1 MSRSD
6 GTGRPATTGTS
17 ATAGMTGGS
26 GRFLPRS
33 TVIRAGLAAGLAGLF
48 LPAFSACTPDDRP
61 GSVTVAGGEP
71 GGFYLEFATLL
82 AASLQRHGVTDR
94 AKALT
99 TGGSLDNL
107 GQLLTGQATFAVAL
121 ADAAAQKIG
130 ADDTSAGGI
139 RALGRVYENYVHCV
153 VRKGDGITDLAGLAG
168 RTVAVGEP
176 GSGTSLTT
184 PRLIETAGLT
194 SATVGTVPTAAVGKS
209 VTVLN
214 LGLNDGVK
222 ALQEGSVDALF
233 WSGGVPTAAI
243 ADSNRHVPLGFLD
256 LSALIPAIRTRY
268 GPYYDRV
275 LIPAGSY
282 EGIPA
287 VWTVGVANLLLC
299 RSDLDDR
306 VVKKTVELLVG
317 HAEELIPRSSLG
329 VQFLSPESLI
339 NTAGLQLHPAAA
351 AAYREFH
358 G

>member
-1 MSRSD
+1 MTRTD
-6 GTGRPATTGTS
+6 GKTGMRA
-17 ATAGMTGGS
+17 GS
-26 GRFLPRS
+26 GGHPPRR
-33 TVIRAGLAAGLAGLF
+33 TVLKAGLASGLAGLL
-48 LPAFSACTPDDRP
+48 LPAFSACTPEDRP
-61 GSVTVAGGEP
+61 GTVTVAGGEP

-82 AASLQRHGVTDR
+82 AASLQQHGVTDR
-94 AKALT
+94 ATALT

-121 ADAAAQKIG
+121 ADAAAEKIG
-130 ADDTSAGGI
+130 QEGNSASGI
-139 RALGRVYENYVHCV
+139 RALGRVYENYVHCA
-153 VRKGDGITDLAGLAG
+153 VRKGSGINDLAGLAG

-184 PRLIETAGLT
+184 PRLIEAAGLT
-194 SATVGTVPTAAVGKS
+194 SATAATAPTAAVEKA

-214 LGLNDGVK
+214 LGLNDGLA
-222 ALQEGSVDALF
+222 ALQDGAVDALF

-243 ADSNRHVPLGFLD
+243 ADSNRQAPLGLLD
-256 LSALIPAIRTRY
+256 LSATTPSIRSTY

-299 RSDLDDR
+299 RNDLDGR
-306 VVKKTVELLVG
+306 TVKRTIELLVG

-339 NTAGLQLHPAAA
+339 NTAGVPLHPAAA
-351 AAYREFH
+351 AAYRELH

>member
-1 MSRSD
+1 M
-6 GTGRPATTGTS
+6 TGTPCMPGMMS
-17 ATAGMTGGS
+17 GGLPPRRTA
-26 GRFLPRS
+26 LK
-33 TVIRAGLAAGLAGLF
+33 AGLAAGLAGLL
-48 LPAFSACTPDDRP
+48 LPPLSACTPEDRP
-61 GSVTVAGGEP
+61 GTVTVAGGEP

-82 AASLQRHGVTDR
+82 AESLQRHGVADH
-94 AKALT
+94 AVALT

-121 ADAAAQKIG
+121 ADAAAQQLATHGTSG
-130 ADDTSAGGI
+130 AGVT
-139 RALGRVYENYVHCV
+139 ALGRVYENYVHCV
-153 VRKGDGITDLAGLAG
+153 VRKGSGIRDVAGLAG

-184 PRLIETAGLT
+184 PRLIEAAGLG
-194 SATVGTVPTAAVGKS
+194 SAAVGTASGAAAEKT

-214 LGLNDGVK
+214 LGLNDGLA
-222 ALQEGSVDALF
+222 ALQDGSVDALF

-243 ADSNRHVPLGFLD
+243 ADSNKGAALAFLD
-256 LSALIPAIRTRY
+256 LSALIPSTRTRY

-275 LIPAGSY
+275 LIPEGSY

-299 RSDLDDR
+299 RNDLAGST
-306 VVKKTVELLVG
+306 VKRTVELLVG

-339 NTAGLQLHPAAA
+339 NTAGLPLHPAAA
-351 AAYREFH
+351 DAYRELH